1 MKIAV
6 TGATGQLGRL
16 VIENL
21 KTEAAS
27 DDIIALARDPQKA
40 ADMGVPA
47 RAFDYDE
54 ADQLAPALK
63 GVDTLLL
70 ISGVDI
76 GRRLA
81 QHTAVIEAAKEASVG
96 HIVYTS
102 LLNADKTTIALG
114 PEHAGTEKALAAS
127 GVPHTILRNGWYTEN
142 YTMALGAAVQHKA
155 LIGAAG
161 EGKISSATRED
172 YALAAA
178 KVLLDPSLQGVT
190 HELAGDDSFTLAQM
204 AEAVS
209 VHIGDT
215 VSYVN
220 MSVPDLTAAY
230 HQAGM
235 PEDMAGFLAMTDV
248 EVSNGAL
255 FDDRRVLSKIIGRAT
270 TPMKD
275 TVAKALA

>member
-142 YTMALGAAVQHKA
+142 YTMALPSPQQKSCWIHRCKA
-155 LIGAAG
+155 SPMSLLVM
-161 EGKISSATRED
+161 T
-172 YALAAA
+172 ALHWR
-178 KVLLDPSLQGVT
+178 KWLRPCLYRSG
-190 HELAGDDSFTLAQM
+190 
-204 AEAVS
+204 
-209 VHIGDT
+209 I
-215 VSYVN
+215 
-220 MSVPDLTAAY
+220 
-230 HQAGM
+230 
-235 PEDMAGFLAMTDV
+235 
-248 EVSNGAL
+248 L
-255 FDDRRVLSKIIGRAT
+255 FPTSTCRFRT
-270 TPMKD
+270 
-275 TVAKALA
+275 